1 MESLYL
7 SLPCGIALHGSAATY
22 LSLLSCR
29 TLELFLA
36 FHAHREGA
44 LIIELCVFWETQ
56 VLVFLRCSWGDPL
69 GPRGGRVR
77 ATGTGSD
84 RHRSG
89 WWCECPVLPSAMHRR
104 CSVPAAA
111 SELRGAGP
119 AGGPDAR
126 PLKTV
131 T

>member
-69 GPRGGRVR
+69 GPRGGGECVQLGRVP
-77 ATGTGSD
+77 TDTIPDGGVS
-84 RHRSG
+84 
-89 WWCECPVLPSAMHRR
+89 VLRCRRPCVGAAPSLLLLLS
-104 CSVPAAA
+104 CVGLDLQ
-111 SELRGAGP
+111 EVQTLV
-119 AGGPDAR
+119 
-126 PLKTV
+126 L
-131 T
+131 